1 MNDILEK
8 RDVAVAPTVSEEQVA
23 QLELLFEEDLKPKRR
38 RVIVVAHLPHLEKY
52 KHDPTRELVYGCDF
66 AVSVGD
72 QVICPPTPLRPSTFT
87 AMVISLDAS
96 EHPYKGPVKNL
107 IGKVEA

>member
-8 RDVAVAPTVSEEQVA
+8 RDVAVAPTVSEEQLA

-38 RVIVVAHLPHLEKY
+38 RVIVVAYLEHIEKY
-52 KHDPTRELVYGCDF
+52 GHTPMRELVYGCDF
-66 AVSVGD
+66 AVAVGD
-72 QVICPPTPLRPSTFT
+72 QVICPPTPMLHENFT
-87 AMVISLDAS
+87 AMVVSLDAS

-107 IGKVEA
+107 IGKA